1 MPSRKDRPKIFT
13 HLVAAKIDDQTYRK
27 LRRLLDQHPGNDMS
41 NLVRTI
47 LTNRPVR
54 IFTRDQTLDNVMEE
68 LTRLRTEIKHIGVNI
83 NQITKKF
90 NTYPEPHR
98 KAFYAKIAF
107 EHYLAV
113 EPKVNRLLDIVAQLA
128 KKWLS
133 E

>member
-90 NTYPEPHR
+90 NTYPEPQR
-98 KAFYAKIAF
+98 KDFYAKIAF

-113 EPKVNRLLDIVAQLA
+113 EPKVNRLLEIVAQLA